1 MIWTVLAV
9 WICLAVPAA
18 VVVAALGRSAL
29 LEDQAL
35 GHVPTPGK
43 TRAGVADHD
52 ARPAVR
58 RSEVGSS
65 S

>member
-18 VVVAALGRSAL
+18 VVVAALGRSGL

-35 GHVPTPGK
+35 GHLPTPGK
-43 TRAGVADHD
+43 TRTGVADRP
-52 ARPAVR
+52 RPAVAA
-58 RSEVGSS
+58 SEVGSS